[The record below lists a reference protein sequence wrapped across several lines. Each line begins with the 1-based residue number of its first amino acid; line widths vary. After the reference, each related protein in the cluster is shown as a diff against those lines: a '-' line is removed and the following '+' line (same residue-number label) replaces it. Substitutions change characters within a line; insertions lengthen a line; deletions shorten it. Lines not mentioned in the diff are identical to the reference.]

1 MILFLD
7 TSSFE
12 EVHFALISDSGIKE
26 KKYPLLHIRAA
37 DTLKLLSQFLGKKK
51 LDGVEKIIVV
61 SGPGSFSGIRV
72 GIALAEGFG
81 LAKQIPVYA
90 IQKNALPKSL
100 EDFLRQKK
108 LKKITESFDPDYG
121 AEPNITIK
129 KK

>member
-12 EVHFALISDSGIKE
+12 EVRFATIGKSVKE
-26 KKYPLLHIRAA
+26 KKYPLLHIRSAE
-37 DTLKLLSQFLGKKK
+37 TLKLLSQFLGKKK

-90 IQKNALPKSL
+90 ILKSEVPKNL
-100 EDFLRQKK
+100 EDLTKAKK
-108 LKKITESFDPDYG
+108 LKKITEDFNPDYG
-121 AEPNITIK
+121 AEPNITISK
-129 KK
+129 K

>member
-1 MILFLD
+1 MTLFLD

-12 EVHFALISDSGIKE
+12 EVHIALISDKGVKE

-81 LAKQIPVYA
+81 LAQQIPVYA
-90 IQKNALPKSL
+90 IQKDELPKNL
-100 EDFLRQKK
+100 QDLLIDKK
-108 LKKITESFDPDYG
+108 LKKITESFNPDYG